1 MRSRSVNLRRRL
13 LQRRDHDSPASESR
27 KSAVFESALDCVI
40 TIDHEGNIL
49 EFNPAAEQTFGY
61 ARDDVVGMQMAD
73 LIIPPSLRD
82 AHHGGLAHYLA
93 TGEGPIFGQRLE
105 LTAMRANGSEFPVE
119 LAVARVDVPGH
130 PVFTGFIRDITE
142 RKQAEEKIQAL
153 NESLERRVEDR
164 TEDLQA
170 AQVELE
176 SQNAKLEAKQAELEH
191 ALAGLD
197 FEKERINTF
206 YVFGQ
211 RLIVESAVESLA
223 NIVLDGIGDFAGA
236 EMGTLYMI
244 EEEDGEAGLVLAATR
259 GVDLGV
265 PAEQPAEG
273 EGLAGRAVAGRD
285 LVSALHGQA
294 ELRLTASGE
303 EVSPAHE
310 IHVPLLMA
318 ERRIGVLTLARMADR
333 SFAEDELQA
342 IEHLAGQAAVALS
355 NALAFAAARRQA
367 SINAVILN
375 AATDAI
381 GLRDL
386 EGRVVFANEAAR
398 RRSQEIGLP
407 LDPNGEQRVD
417 QLADATTD
425 PGAYR
430 KSIAEFSKH
439 SDADFSFEFT
449 LAGSGRTFV
458 TYLAP
463 VADEEGRPLGHVF
476 VTREVT
482 AERGA
487 EQLKSELVATV
498 SHELRTPLASIVGFA
513 ELLVDRDLDEEKRER
528 YVATIHGEALRLTT
542 LINDFLDLQRIEEG
556 DFTLAIEPFD
566 LGAVLREQV
575 ELFSGQSA
583 AHRVELAESSGELA
597 VLGERGRVAQ
607 VVGNFVSNAIKYSPA
622 GGTVSIVAE
631 AKSGAVRVLVTDTG
645 LGIPVDQQRMLFTK
659 FYRVDSSDTRAI
671 GGTGLGLALSRE
683 IVEAHG
689 GRIGFD
695 SVEGEGSSFW
705 FELPAPH
712 QNGKGT
718 HRVPSPGDSADEG

>member
-1 MRSRSVNLRRRL
+1 MSSRSVNLRRRF
-13 LQRRDHDSPASESR
+13 LQRREQEAPGSESR

-40 TIDHEGNIL
+40 TIDHEGNLL

-105 LTAMRANGSEFPVE
+105 LTAMRADGTEFPVE

-153 NESLERRVEDR
+153 NESLERRVDER

-170 AQVELE
+170 AQVELQ

-211 RLIVESAVESLA
+211 ALMVESAVESLA
-223 NIVLDGIGDFAGA
+223 NMVLAGIGHLAGA
-236 EMGTLYMI
+236 EMGTLYTI
-244 EEEDGEAGLVLAATR
+244 EEEGEGGLVLAATR
-259 GVDLGV
+259 GVDPGV
-265 PAEQPAEG
+265 PAERLGEG
-273 EGLAGRAVAGRD
+273 EGLAGRAVAERD
-285 LVSALHGQA
+285 LVSASYGQT
-294 ELRLTASGE
+294 ELRPTASGE
-303 EVSPAHE
+303 DVTPAHE
-310 IHVPLLMA
+310 IHVPLLLA
-318 ERRIGVLTLARMADR
+318 ERRIGVLTLARVADR
-333 SFAEDELQA
+333 PFAEEELQA

-367 SINAVILN
+367 NINTVILN

-386 EGRVVFANEAAR
+386 EGRIVFANEAAR
-398 RRSQEIGLP
+398 RGAEDVGLP
-407 LDPNGEQRVD
+407 LDASGEQRLD
-417 QLADATTD
+417 EIADRTTD
-425 PGAYR
+425 PDAYR
-430 KSIAEFSKH
+430 RSIAQFSAH

-449 LAGSGRTFV
+449 IADSRRTFV
-458 TYLAP
+458 IYLAP
-463 VADEEGRPLGHVF
+463 VADEEERPLGNVF

-498 SHELRTPLASIVGFA
+498 SHELRTPLSSIVGFA

-575 ELFSGQSA
+575 ELFSGQSV
-583 AHRVELAESSGELA
+583 AHSVELAESSGGLA

-607 VVGNFVSNAIKYSPA
+607 VVGNLVSNAIKYSPA

-631 AKSGAVRVLVTDTG
+631 AKRGAVRVLVTDTG

-705 FELPAPH
+705 FELPAPQQ
-712 QNGKGT
+712 QNGKGAR
-718 HRVPSPGDSADEG
+718 RVPSP